1 MARKKQQEPI
11 TETIRLSSE
20 VTIIVQAS
28 SAQAYDAL
36 DIQRVSGVVTV
47 ALPGAVVQR
56 FSHFGSGVARESVG
70 IVIPGET
77 DNMLPSDD
85 PAIIAARARLHGQFP
100 AGATGGAAVAVS
112 RAVTSDDLA
121 AQQGFDPNA
130 IQRSIAA
137 ATGGSFAGISNE
149 DGTDA

>member
-1 MARKKQQEPI
+1 MARKKQQDAI

-28 SAQAYDAL
+28 SAQAYDTL

-47 ALPGAVVQR
+47 ALPGRSVPVVQNR
-56 FSHFGSGVARESVG
+56 GENILTF
-70 IVIPGET
+70 IPGET
-77 DNMLPSDD
+77 DNMLPSND
-85 PAIIAARARLHGQFP
+85 PAIVVARARLLGQFP
-100 AGATGGAAVAVS
+100 DGATGGAPVPVS
-112 RAVTSDDLA
+112 RAVTADELA
-121 AQQGFDPNA
+121 AQQGFDTNA